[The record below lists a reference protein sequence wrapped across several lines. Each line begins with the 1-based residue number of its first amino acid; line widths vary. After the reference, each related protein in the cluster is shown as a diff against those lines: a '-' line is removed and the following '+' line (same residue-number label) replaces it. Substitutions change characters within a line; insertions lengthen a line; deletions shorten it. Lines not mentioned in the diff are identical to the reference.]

1 MRCILMNK
9 NMPVVELELD
19 DDTAT
24 ILKVMK
30 SFELDFLPVGI
41 EVKTGIPDKKELN
54 EWWLGRCIPASRM
67 GLRTAL
73 EQLGVQY
80 PEQLLLKC
88 YGLSLSD

>member
-19 DDTAT
+19 NDTAI

-41 EVKTGIPDKKELN
+41 DVKTGIPNKKDLMN
-54 EWWLGRCIPASRM
+54 G
-67 GLRTAL
+67 GLEEVFLQA
-73 EQLGVQY
+73 
-80 PEQLLLKC
+80 
-88 YGLSLSD
+88 D

>member
-30 SFELDFLPVGI
+30 IFRIGF
-41 EVKTGIPDKKELN
+41 
-54 EWWLGRCIPASRM
+54 PACRNRGKNRYS
-67 GLRTAL
+67 G
-73 EQLGVQY
+73 
-80 PEQLLLKC
+80 
-88 YGLSLSD
+88 

>member
-9 NMPVVELELD
+9 DMPVVELELD

-41 EVKTGIPDKKELN
+41 DVKNGIPNKN
-54 EWWLGRCIPASRM
+54 
-67 GLRTAL
+67 TL
-73 EQLGVQY
+73 E
-80 PEQLLLKC
+80 
-88 YGLSLSD
+88 YGLEEVFLQADWDLELHWSNWGFSIRSSYC